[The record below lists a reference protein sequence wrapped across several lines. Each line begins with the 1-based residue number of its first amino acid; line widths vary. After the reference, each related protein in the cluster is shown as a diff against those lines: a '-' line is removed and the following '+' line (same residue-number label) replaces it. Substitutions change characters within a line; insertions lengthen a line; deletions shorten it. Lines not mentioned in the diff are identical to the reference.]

1 MYKKV
6 DSGKSF
12 VSMEDDIRKLW
23 DEKDIVGKNY
33 KLNEEGESFTFY
45 DGPPTANGKPHV
57 GHVLTRVIKDL
68 IPRYKVMKGYKVL
81 RKAGWDTHGLPVE
94 LEIEKKLGMNG
105 KQDIE
110 EFGVEN
116 FIKECKE
123 SVFKY
128 TSMWKEMSEKIGFWV
143 DMEHPYITYENN
155 YIESEWWALKTMW
168 ESGLLY
174 KGFKVMPYCPRC
186 GTALSSHE
194 VAQGYKDVTDMTAIA
209 KFKVRDREN
218 TYILAWTTTPW
229 TLPSNAALAVNKN
242 FSYVEAQV
250 GEETY
255 ILAEGL
261 CEKLLKD
268 KGYEILRTFKGEE
281 LLGMDYEQLMP
292 FHTPEK
298 RAFFVIHG
306 DFVTL
311 SDGTGIVHIAPA
323 YGEDDYYVGMR
334 NDLPFIHLVSEE
346 GKFVDSVTPFAGMN
360 VKKADKD
367 ILKWLLDENKLF
379 SKEKFVHSYPHC
391 WRCDTPLLYY
401 PKDSWFVKM
410 SSLREE
416 LLENSDSVNWYPD
429 NIRTGRMGKFLENVI
444 DWGISRDRYWGTPL
458 PIWECACGH
467 RECIGSIEELKEKG
481 IDVPEKIELHK
492 PYIDGVHLK
501 CPKCGGTMDRTHEVI
516 DAWFDSGSMPFAQW
530 HYPFEN
536 KDKFDENFP
545 AQFISEAVDQTRGW
559 FYTLLAIS
567 TALFKK
573 SPFENVIVMGH
584 VLDKKGI
591 KMSKH
596 TGNVVEP
603 MKVIN
608 EQGAD
613 ATRWHF
619 YTASMPWLPSRFSE
633 EDVAESQR
641 KFLLTLYN
649 VYSFYV
655 LYAELDNFNPLD
667 YKDFKSDNI
676 MDKWVISK
684 LNSLVKRVTEDLD
697 GYRITQA
704 ALAIEEFTDTLS
716 NWYVRRNRSRFWS
729 SELTEDKIGAYT
741 TLYHVLV
748 TLTKTAAPF
757 VPYIT
762 ETIYQ
767 NLVFGLDKDASESI
781 HFTKFPEYDQDLINE
796 NLEKEMGLALS
807 LVTLG
812 RSARNNS
819 NMKNRQPL
827 SEILISEKELP
838 AYYGDI
844 IKDELNIKEVVLGA
858 DLSQFVSFEIKP
870 NLPVLGK
877 NYGKLIPK
885 IKQVLGSMNQM
896 SLAQKIMRSEDVVI
910 TLEDQEILLNQDS
923 LLVTMKGLEGYAFAG
938 EGELGVVLDTNI
950 TPLLKEEGDERE
962 LISKIQN
969 LRKESNFEV
978 ADKIELYVSDNE
990 RLLDIIRKYED
1001 HLMKETLTVEIHYDE
1016 PFDTEEFII
1025 NGESIQMGVKVIR

>member
-6 DSGKSF
+6 DAGKSF
-12 VSMEDDIRKLW
+12 VSMEEEIRELW
-23 DEKDIVGKNY
+23 DQKNIVEKDFQ
-33 KLNEEGESFTFY
+33 LNPDGESFTFY

-110 EFGVEN
+110 AYGIEN

-128 TSMWKEMSEKIGFWV
+128 TGMWKEMSDKIGFWV
-143 DMEHPYITYENN
+143 DMDHPYITYENN

-194 VAQGYKDVTDMTAIA
+194 VAQGYKDVKDMTAIA
-209 KFKVRDREN
+209 KFKVKNTEN
-218 TYILAWTTTPW
+218 KYILAWTTTPW
-229 TLPSNAALAVNKN
+229 TLPSNAALAINKN
-242 FSYVEAQV
+242 FMYAEAKV
-250 GEETY
+250 GDEIY
-255 ILAEGL
+255 ILAAGL
-261 CEKLLKD
+261 CEKVLKD
-268 KGYEILRTFKGEE
+268 MEYEIIREFKGEE
-281 LLGMDYEQLMP
+281 LLGLDYEQLMP

-298 RAFFVIHG
+298 RAFYVIHG

-323 YGEDDYYVGMR
+323 YGEDDYMVGMK
-334 NDLPFIHLVSEE
+334 NDIPFIHLVDRE
-346 GKFVDSVTPFAGMN
+346 GKFVDEVTPFAGMN
-360 VKKADKD
+360 VKKADKE
-367 ILKWLLDENKLF
+367 ILKYLEDENKLF
-379 SKEKFVHSYPHC
+379 SAEKFTHSYPHC

-401 PKDSWFVKM
+401 PNDSWFVKM

-416 LLENSDSVNWYPD
+416 LLENSNSANWYPD
-429 NIRTGRMGKFLENVI
+429 NIRTGRMGNFLENVI
-444 DWGISRDRYWGTPL
+444 DWSISRDRYWGTPL
-458 PIWECACGH
+458 PIWECSCGH
-467 RECIGSIEELKEKG
+467 RECIGSIDELKDKG
-481 IDVPEKIELHK
+481 IDVPENIELHK
-492 PYIDGVHLK
+492 PYIDEVMLN
-501 CPKCGGTMDRTHEVI
+501 CSKCGGIMRRTHEVI

-536 KDKFDENFP
+536 QDKFNENFP

-559 FYTLLAIS
+559 FYSLLAIS

-596 TGNVVEP
+596 KGNVVEP

-649 VYSFYV
+649 IYSFYV
-655 LYAELDNFNPLD
+655 LYAEIDHFNPLEH
-667 YKDFKSDNI
+667 KDFKSENL

-684 LNSLVKRVTEDLD
+684 LNSLVKKVTEDLD

-729 SELTEDKIGAYT
+729 DELTEDKIGAYT
-741 TLYHVLV
+741 TLYNVLV
-748 TLTKTAAPF
+748 TLIKTAAPF
-757 VPYIT
+757 VPFIT

-767 NLVFGLDKDASESI
+767 NLVLGLNPDAPESI
-781 HFTKFPEYDQDLINE
+781 HFTKYPEHDEELINE
-796 NLEKEMGLALS
+796 NLEREMGLAYS
-807 LVTLG
+807 LVALG
-812 RSARNNS
+812 RSARNSS

-827 SEILISEKELP
+827 SEMLISERELP
-838 AYYGDI
+838 AYYGNI
-844 IKDELNIKEVVLGA
+844 IKEELNVKEVVLGA
-858 DLSQFVSFEIKP
+858 DLSQYVNFEIKP

-877 NYGKLIPK
+877 RYGKLIPQ
-885 IKQVLGSMNQM
+885 IKAELGNMNQM
-896 SLAQKIMRSEDVVI
+896 DLAKRINRGDDVTVTI
-910 TLEDQEILLNQDS
+910 NGEEIVLNQDN

-938 EGELGVVLDTNI
+938 EGELGVILDTNL
-950 TPLLKEEGDERE
+950 TVELKEEGDERE

-978 ADKIELYVSDNE
+978 ADKIELYVAGNE
-990 RLLDIIRKYED
+990 KLEGIIRKFED
-1001 HLMKETLTVEIHYDE
+1001 HLKKETLTVAVHYNE
-1016 PFDTEEFII
+1016 SFETQEFNI
-1025 NGESIQMGVKVIR
+1025 NGETIQLGVKVVR

>member
-209 KFKVRDREN
+209 KFKVRDKEN

-367 ILKWLLDENKLF
+367 ILKWLIDENKLF

-896 SLAQKIMRSEDVVI
+896 GLAQKIMRGEDVVI